1 MSKLLTAI
9 KMGVARRR
17 MAKQKVIDAKLC
29 AEFTRTFEKWMPNA
43 ASAFT
48 KHELESA
55 VMSYLIGT
63 RRLWCTVY
71 MAQPQC
77 DVWQKNF
84 ALFARYYREW
94 VQGEPEAIGGFHEWC
109 MLNRVKATLI

>member
-1 MSKLLTAI
+1 MNKLLTSI
-9 KMGVARRR
+9 KMGIARRR
-17 MAKQKVIDAKLC
+17 MAKQKKIDAELC
-29 AEFTRTFEKWMPNA
+29 TEFTRTFEKWMPNA

-48 KHELESA
+48 TNELESA

-63 RRLWCTVY
+63 RRLWCTIY

-77 DVWQKNF
+77 DAWQKNF

-94 VQGEPEAIGGFHEWC
+94 AVSKPEAIGGFHEWC